1 MNYNITTGKSGSL
14 IPYTEPFLLLPE
26 TFEHI
31 SVKRTDHPPLWTIE
45 RERPGDIRWT
55 TEDGIGK
62 YEKSKI
68 VVVGQKD
75 HLEITTQNKQKSL
88 HAQMSMS

>member
-14 IPYTEPFLLLPE
+14 IPYTEPFLLRPE

-45 RERPGDIRWT
+45 RERSGDIRWT
-55 TEDGIGK
+55 TEDEIEK
-62 YEKSKI
+62 YERSKI
-68 VVVGQKD
+68 VVV
-75 HLEITTQNKQKSL
+75 S
-88 HAQMSMS
+88 